1 MGIRRRRKKLTSLIS
16 NMDRRIR
23 SVEFKKTAY
32 GTTATSES
40 EGSDEEEVIGN
51 EPDGSVYSPTLPN
64 PWTRIKRAYFH
75 PSNAVAGDRFELL
88 YYTTEGIES
97 VSGASVERG
106 DYVSISAIGRTAA
119 PVITVGRTYF
129 KNTNASN
136 PFYTCRA
143 HGTPS
148 WSLSATNTRES
159 LLFKGAQVY
168 VPLPISGDSFGTVTH
183 TYLFSHG
190 STVSATGYRYSLAT
204 RALIASHSATTT
216 TATLTIGTSSHH
228 YTEGDIIDVNDLPEA
243 YRGVDGLFEV
253 TAVTSTTISYEFD
266 TPLTAAISSA
276 TADPGTYVYSVAQK
290 YVRVGST
297 WFDTANENKVYYWT
311 GLRYQSTPVTGL
323 QNDGSAP
330 SPPTDLTLTTTG
342 YARADGTSR
351 SRVDLSWTAPTTSAN
366 GNSLDDLLGYKIRI
380 SETGYSNWRDTKELI
395 GPTTSETI
403 TGLDP
408 DKEYFFRVTAYDS
421 FGNES
426 TELDGSIVT
435 GLAALELEKPS
446 APTIPTPRLGVASV
460 SWDGKDYNGATVKQD
475 MIKFLEVHASVTS
488 GYTPGPST
496 LVGKIYRASD
506 PCLVSGLVYN
516 STYYFKLIAIDK
528 SDNSTAASDQ
538 TSTIIKPLVDT
549 DIIGKVLDGA
559 NIKDG
564 SITASDVIIGNTIT
578 GGLIQALAITAGKI
592 DANAITADKINAGAI
607 TAVKIEAGAVT
618 AGKIEAGSITG
629 DRVNATTS
637 INFTSGTSSATIG
650 TGAIAGQGGYATGLS
665 VTAGGSTGDF
675 GTYNDGNGVQVARRG
690 TPSNSGLFIYSTG
703 VSLTH
708 YEYTGS
714 IGIQNVNSTGGAYVD
729 AGGGHLQLNG
739 NIVYVSAANQL
750 YVSYNNSGNAAV
762 IRATTG
768 SGASMLVGNGL
779 GGTTNQTL
787 DVYGRIRATGS
798 ITANTSIS
806 SIRYKTDIREFLVPD
821 ALFDIAPKIFKYDNE
836 KRYATWEDK
845 TLGMDKYSEDTL
857 GVIAEDF
864 IEAGLDYLVEYN
876 EEGLPESL
884 DYSRIAV
891 LLIPAIKELREEI
904 KALKLGMNK

>member
-32 GTTATSES
+32 GVTATSES

-51 EPDGSVYSPTLPN
+51 EPEGSVYSPTLPN

-190 STVSATGYRYSLAT
+190 STVSATGYRYSIAT

-243 YRGVDGLFEV
+243 YRGVDGLFQV

-276 TADPGTYVYSVAQK
+276 TAASGTYVYSVAQK

-297 WFDTANENKVYYWT
+297 WFDTANENKVYYWN
-311 GLRYQSTPVTGL
+311 GLRYQSSQVAGL

-330 SPPTDLTLTTTG
+330 SPPTNLTLSTSG
-342 YARADGTSR
+342 YARPDGSSR

-366 GNSLDDLLGYKIRI
+366 GNNLDDLLGYKIRV
-380 SETGYSNWRDTKELI
+380 SETGYSNWRDTRDLI
-395 GPTTSETI
+395 GPDTSETV

-408 DKEYFFRVTAYDS
+408 NKQYYFRVTAYDS

-426 TELDGSIVT
+426 TGVDGTIVT
-435 GLAALELEKPS
+435 GLSALTVEKPS
-446 APTIPTPRLGVASV
+446 APIIPTPRLGVVSV
-460 SWDGKDYNGATVKQD
+460 SWDGKDYNGAVINQE
-475 MIKFLEVHASVTS
+475 MIKFVEVHASTTS
-488 GYTPGPST
+488 GFTPST
-496 LVGKIYRASD
+496 STLLGKIYRASS
-506 PCLVSGLVYN
+506 PCVVSNLTYN
-516 STYYFKLIAIDK
+516 ATYYFKFIAVDK
-528 SDNSTAASDQ
+528 SDNSTAASNQ

-549 DIIGKVLDGA
+549 DIIGKILDGA
-559 NIKDG
+559 NIVDG
-564 SITASDVIIGNTIT
+564 SITASDAIIGNTIT
-578 GGLIQALAITAGKI
+578 GGLIQGLA
-592 DANAITADKINAGAI
+592 INAGHI
-607 TAVKIEAGAVT
+607 QSN
-618 AGKIEAGSITG
+618 SITT
-629 DRVNATTS
+629 DRLQAGEMTGFTIQTSTDSNAVILSAANNSLSVKVNGTITS
-637 INFTSGTSSATIG
+637 YITGTYDSTWG
-650 TGAIAGQGGYATGLS
+650 YGAIFGFGTLGDIYSSNLFLEVDASILRGPSNVSGMAAWRNSGFGYLDLWADTQMNLSASYITMGDLLSDSVDIQGS
-665 VTAGGSTGDF
+665 VVINGSTGLYVQGLIDARARIDAQGRVAAPSF
-675 GTYNDGNGVQVARRG
+675 AIWGVGTVI
-690 TPSNSGLFIYSTG
+690 TT
-703 VSLTH
+703 
-708 YEYTGS
+708 
-714 IGIQNVNSTGGAYVD
+714 TGGVAPIT
-729 AGGGHLQLNG
+729 GTTT
-739 NIVYVSAANQL
+739 SAANVRQPL
-750 YVSYNNSGNAAV
+750 SGDSLLRFVS
-762 IRATTG
+762 
-768 SGASMLVGNGL
+768 
-779 GGTTNQTL
+779 
-787 DVYGRIRATGS
+787 
-798 ITANTSIS
+798 S
-806 SIRYKTDIREFLVPD
+806 SRRYKNNIVDIDSSTTTDPKALLDLPVRAFKYNSDYLSNDQDPRYDSLVPG
-821 ALFDIAPKIFKYDNE
+821 F
-836 KRYATWEDK
+836 
-845 TLGMDKYSEDTL
+845 
-857 GVIAEDF
+857 IAEEMEQIYPIAVD
-864 IEAGLDYLVEYN
+864 YN
-876 EEGLPESL
+876 EDNVPESWNDRMVVPGML
-884 DYSRIAV
+884 A
-891 LLIPAIKELREEI
+891 LIQDLYRQIDELKKGI
-904 KALKLGMNK
+904 